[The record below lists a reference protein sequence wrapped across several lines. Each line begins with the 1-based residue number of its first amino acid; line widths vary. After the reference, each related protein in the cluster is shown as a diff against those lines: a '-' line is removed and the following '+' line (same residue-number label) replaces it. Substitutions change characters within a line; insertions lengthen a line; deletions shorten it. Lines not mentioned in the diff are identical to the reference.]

1 MAWQDTDMDGRIGD
15 AIKFLRLVGE
25 ADSQNRAEA
34 LGDLKF
40 AAGDQWPVEIQN
52 SRNLEARPCLTINKI
67 DAYVRQVTN
76 QQRQQR
82 PRIKVH
88 PVNNEGDM
96 KVAQVIEGI
105 TRHIEVNSNADT
117 AYDTAFEY
125 AAKMGWGYWR
135 VTTNYVSD
143 DSFDQEIYIE
153 PVDDPFSVYYDPNS
167 VSPDGSDA
175 ERCLITSVMSKHDFR
190 QQYPGADDGANF
202 TARSTGDSD
211 AEWVTKEDIRVAE
224 YWYVERVKAKLVL
237 LSDGTKVY
245 EDELPSPE
253 LLEADNIT
261 IMDTRTTFR
270 KQVKWCKLTAME
282 VLEERDWPGKW
293 IPIIPCYGAQV
304 VVEGKRKKYGLVRF
318 AKDPQRMY
326 NFWRTSMTESIALA
340 PKPKWLLAEGQDEGH
355 ESEWAM
361 ANIKSTPVLR
371 YKQKD
376 IEGVPAPVPSRI
388 QPEPPPA
395 GIMVAAEAIANDLKT
410 VLGIFDPAQEL
421 PGNISGKALQGQ
433 QQQVDLSNFHFYDNM
448 TRSIK
453 QTGKIILDLIPK
465 IYDTERVL
473 RIIGVDGKPDMVTI
487 NQVEATGEVMNDVT
501 VGLYDVVMDTGPGYN
516 SKREQAVQTMLP
528 LMTQPEV
535 FQAAG
540 DLLFRNMDFPGADV
554 IADRL
559 AAMNPLSQID
569 EQSDVPPQAQMQ
581 LLQAQKAM
589 ADMEQKMIAM
599 QLEINNRGQVA
610 SIREEGQNR
619 RKLMDVISRA
629 YNTDTI
635 NEAKVNQVNMKAVT
649 DQNKMELD
657 TLVRLILGGLP
668 PEMLA
673 AEIERRNMEQKE
685 ASAFAEMEVNQTQNP
700 FIQAGQE
707 LMAQPQPM
715 QPPMQQPMQQQ
726 PPEMAAPM
734 GQPAQPMQQGMM

>member
-15 AIKFLRLVGE
+15 AIKFLRLVAE

-40 AAGDQWPVEIQN
+40 AGGDQWPVEIQN
-52 SRNLEARPCLTINKI
+52 SRNLESRPCLTINKI

-88 PVNNEGDM
+88 PVNNEGDL
-96 KVAQVIEGI
+96 KLAQVVEGI
-105 TRHIEVNSNADT
+105 TRHIEINSNADT

-125 AAKMGWGYWR
+125 AVRMGWGYWR
-135 VTTNYVSD
+135 VNTNYVSE

-153 PVDDPFSVYYDPNS
+153 PIDDPFSVYFDPNS

-175 ERCLITSVMSKHDFR
+175 EKCLVTTVMSKRAFKE
-190 QQYPGADDGANF
+190 QYPGADDGSGFLPRA
-202 TARSTGDSD
+202 TGDD
-211 AEWVTKEDIRVAE
+211 TAEWVTREDVRVAE
-224 YWYVERVKAKLVL
+224 YWYVERERATLVM

-253 LLEADNIT
+253 LLDASKIT
-261 IMDTRTTFR
+261 IMDKRPSYR
-270 KQVKWCKLTAME
+270 KKVKWCKLTAME
-282 VLEERDWPGKW
+282 ILEEKEWAGKY
-293 IPIIPCYGAQV
+293 IPIIPCYGAQMII
-304 VVEGKRKKYGLVRF
+304 EGKRKKYGLVRF

-376 IEGVPAPVPSRI
+376 IEGVPAPVPTRI
-388 QPEPPPA
+388 QPEPPPD
-395 GIMVAAEAIANDLKT
+395 GIMVAAAAIADDLKT
-410 VLGIFDPAQEL
+410 VLGIFDPSQEL

-453 QTGKIILDLIPK
+453 HTGKVILDLIPK
-465 IYDTERVL
+465 VYDTQRVL
-473 RIIGVDGKPDMVTI
+473 RIIGADGKPDLVTL
-487 NQVEATGEVMNDVT
+487 NERKATGEVLNDVT

-516 SKREQAVQTMLP
+516 SKRQQAVETMMP
-528 LMTQPEV
+528 LMADPQV

-540 DLLFRNMDFPGADV
+540 DLLFRNMDFPGADI

-569 EQSDVPPQAQMQ
+569 EKSEIPPQAQMKM
-581 LLQAQKAM
+581 LQQQKQI
-589 ADMEQKMIAM
+589 ADMEQQMIAM

-610 SIREEGQNR
+610 QIKEDGNNR

-635 NEAKVNQVNMKAVT
+635 NEAKVNQANVKAVT

-657 TLVRLILGGLP
+657 AMTRLVLAGLS
-668 PEMLA
+668 PEALA
-673 AEIERRNMEQKE
+673 AEMQRRDQEQQQ
-685 ASAFAEMEVNQTQNP
+685 ASMFAEMEVNQTQNP

-707 LMAQPQPM
+707 LLAQPM
-715 QPPMQQPMQQQ
+715 QPPMQPEMPQQ
-726 PPEMAAPM
+726 PPM
-734 GQPAQPMQQGMM
+734 QPPQQPGMQPGMM